1 MYNSD
6 YRSDLQ
12 QADKFEDIGNP
23 IHTNIIKTP
32 STRKLGKITSLN
44 LKGRDKQ

>member
-1 MYNSD
+1 MYNFG

-12 QADKFEDIGNP
+12 QADKFEDIGSL

-32 STRKLGKITSLN
+32 LTRKLWKITSIN
-44 LKGRDKQ
+44 PKGRDKQ